1 MSSLKWLKEM
11 KKTEE
16 EINQKLGFL
25 SGFKAAF
32 KDQIHTDILIKPGN
46 DAPSIPAHRALL
58 VLLDLFLSFSYL
70 IVIECIYRLMINDTI
85 LFVVKYQNITF

>member
-11 KKTEE
+11 KKMEE
-16 EINQKLGFL
+16 EMNQKLVFL

-32 KDQIHTDILIKPGN
+32 RDQIHTDILIKPGD

-58 VLLDLFLSFSYL
+58 VLSLTLRKSKIFTKYL
-70 IVIECIYRLMINDTI
+70 RENYENSQD
-85 LFVVKYQNITF
+85 QG